1 MPVIKISEL
10 NRPVWN
16 LLMFVSL
23 WTYASFTSAM
33 DLEQMRAIP
42 GVQMIESRANEVIQ
56 AYGQA
61 TKILPTKTETR
72 KEKTK
77 LPSGDWSLIY
87 TPKPGKPNN
96 KNKNKQQAGNFFKIE
111 DFSSLVL
118 HAKGGVGL
126 VVVRRKPQKTTYGVP
141 EDPYQAHQVISVTA
155 ELRQPMAMNELTK
168 YFGEKFEE
176 IQAADNK
183 RWIRYW
189 VMHREGIMPLRLYAV
204 EFGIDASTKKVTSIV
219 ANGPQVEFVN
229 QALVSSYKIWERNM
243 ND

>member
-1 MPVIKISEL
+1 MPALKLSKL
-10 NRPVWN
+10 NYAAGN
-16 LLMFVSL
+16 LYLFVSL
-23 WTYASFTSAM
+23 WGYASFTSAM

-42 GVQMIESRANEVIQ
+42 GVQMLESRANEVIQ

-61 TKILPTKTETR
+61 TKILPVKGETR

-77 LPSGDWSLIY
+77 LPSGDWSLVY
-87 TPKPGKPNN
+87 TPKPGKPYS
-96 KNKNKQQAGNFFKIE
+96 KKQAGNFFKIE

-126 VVVRRKPQKTTYGVP
+126 VVVRRKPQKTTYSVP
-141 EDPYQAHQVISVTA
+141 EDPYQAHQIISVTA
-155 ELRQPMAMNELTK
+155 ELRQPMAMNELVEH
-168 YFGEKFEE
+168 FGEEFEE

-204 EFGIDASTKKVTSIV
+204 DFGIDASTKKVTSMV
-219 ANGPQVEFVN
+219 ANGPQVEFVSE
-229 QALVSSYKIWERNM
+229 ALVSSYKIWERNM